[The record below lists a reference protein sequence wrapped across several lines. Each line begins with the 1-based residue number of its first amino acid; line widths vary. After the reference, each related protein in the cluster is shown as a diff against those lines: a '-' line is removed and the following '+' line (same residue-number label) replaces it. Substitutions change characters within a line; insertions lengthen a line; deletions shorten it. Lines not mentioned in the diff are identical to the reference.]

1 MGGGGGL
8 AILGLKNEGGFK
20 FAGFKGPFVFWVLNF
35 PVGFGFRRRKSPLL
49 AIFKVSQ
56 KTDSYKELFN
66 FAKDLIFDPN
76 FWVDVDYLCSIS
88 DYSYKIPV
96 GFIVKW

>member
-1 MGGGGGL
+1 MLDRLENCKESLIKCYIDPTL
-8 AILGLKNEGGFK
+8 AD
-20 FAGFKGPFVFWVLNF
+20 
-35 PVGFGFRRRKSPLL
+35 S
-49 AIFKVSQ
+49 VSQ

-88 DYSYKIPV
+88 DNSYKIPV
-96 GFIVKW
+96 GFIVLVYYKNYFFTANKLILLYGIESIRAI